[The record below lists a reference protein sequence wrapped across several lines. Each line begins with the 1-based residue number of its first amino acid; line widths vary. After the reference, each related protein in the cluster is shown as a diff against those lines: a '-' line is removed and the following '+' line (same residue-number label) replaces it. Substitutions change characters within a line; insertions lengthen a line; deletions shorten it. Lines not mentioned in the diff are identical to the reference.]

1 MTPLLNTLLLSS
13 ALLLGT
19 ACSSNN
25 QQEEITMNP
34 FFSTFDTPYGIPNF
48 ESIKEEHYVSAMR
61 EGMRIQKEE
70 IDEITRNS
78 AAPSFENTIVALEN
92 SGELLNQVLS
102 VFYNL
107 NSAHTNETM
116 QQIAQEMAPDLSAHS
131 DDIAL
136 NVVLFDRV
144 KKVYEQS
151 ATLNLDTE
159 DLRLLDKKYKGFA
172 RGGALLS
179 DKDKD
184 VLREINSELSVLS
197 LQFQENVMKETNEFE
212 FVVTKEADLAGLPTD
227 LISSAAELAK
237 EKGKTGSWVFNLS
250 NPMVLPFLQYAE
262 NRMLREQI
270 WQEYQNRGSKGNK
283 NDNNQLIT
291 KMVNLRQKK
300 AALLG
305 YDSHAHFVLEESMA
319 GSPDEVMNLLNQ
331 LWTPAINSANQELN
345 DLQNM
350 VNAEGKN
357 FQIAPWDW
365 RYYTECIR
373 KEKYNIDEQEVK
385 QYFPAMAVQQGIFL
399 LCEKLYGLTFKEIT
413 DAPKYHEDVQT
424 YEVRE
429 ANGEVTGVLMIDLY
443 VRPSKSGG
451 AWMTSYREQKKV
463 KGKRVIPIISIVC
476 NFPKPLDGPSL
487 LNFDEVETFFHEF
500 GHALHGLLSDVR
512 YQSLAGTNVPTDF
525 VELPSQIMEHW
536 ASEPEF
542 LRMYAKHYKT
552 GAVIPDALI
561 QKLLNLG
568 TFDQGFATTEYLA
581 AALLDMEFHMLTEP
595 MREDVHTVE
604 LRAMK
609 RLGLI
614 DAIIPRYKST
624 YFSHIFAGGYSSG
637 YYSYIWSGV
646 LDNDGFQAFKET
658 ALFDQAT
665 ANKFRT
671 FVLEK
676 GGTIDPMELYVAF
689 RGRKPVVEPLLK
701 KRGLK

>member
-1 MTPLLNTLLLSS
+1 MKISLNAFIFAS
-13 ALLLGT
+13 ALVLGT

-25 QQEEITMNP
+25 QQEELTMNP
-34 FFSTFDTPYGIPNF
+34 FFNAFDSPYGIPKF

-78 AAPSFENTIVALEN
+78 VAPTFENTIVALEN
-92 SGELLNQVLS
+92 SGALLNEVLS

-116 QQIAQEMAPDLSAHS
+116 QQIAQEMAPELSAHS

-136 NVVLFDRV
+136 NAVLFERV
-144 KKVYEQS
+144 KKVYDQRES
-151 ATLNLDTE
+151 LNFNAE
-159 DLRLLDKKYKGFA
+159 DLRLIEKKYKGFA

-179 DKDKD
+179 EEDKN
-184 VLREINSELSVLS
+184 VLREINGELSVLA

-212 FVVTKEADLAGLPTD
+212 FVITKEADLVGLPID
-227 LISSAAELAK
+227 LIASAAQLAK

-250 NPMVLPFLQYAE
+250 NPMILPFLQYAE

-270 WQEYQNRGSKGNK
+270 WQEYQNRGSKGNA
-283 NDNNQLIT
+283 NDNNQIIT

-305 YDSHAHFVLEESMA
+305 YETHAHFVLEESMA
-319 GSPDEVMNLLNQ
+319 GSPEEVMNLLNQ
-331 LWTPAINSANQELN
+331 LWTPALNSAKNELN
-345 DLQNM
+345 DLQAM
-350 VNAEGKN
+350 VQAEGKN

-365 RYYTECIR
+365 RYYTERIR

-385 QYFPAMAVQQGIFL
+385 QYFPAMAVQEGIFL
-399 LCEKLYGLTFKEIT
+399 LCKKLYGLTFTEIK

-424 YEVRE
+424 FEVRE
-429 ANGEVTGVLMIDLY
+429 ADGTVTGVLMIDLY

-451 AWMTSYREQKKV
+451 AWMTSYRDQKKV

-487 LNFDEVETFFHEF
+487 LTFDEVETFFHEF
-500 GHALHGLLSDVR
+500 GHALHGLLSDVV

-542 LRMYAKHYKT
+542 MRMYAKHYKT

-561 QKLLNLG
+561 EKLLSLG

-581 AALLDMEFHMLTEP
+581 ASLLDMEFHTLTQP

-614 DAIIPRYKST
+614 DAIIPRYRSA

-658 ALFDQAT
+658 SLFDQAT
-665 ANKFRT
+665 ADKFRSQI
-671 FVLEK
+671 LEK
-676 GGTIDPMELYVAF
+676 GGTVDPMELYVAF
-689 RGRKPVVEPLLK
+689 RGRKPVVEPLLI

>member
-1 MTPLLNTLLLSS
+1 MIPLLNILLLSF

-34 FFSTFDTPYGIPNF
+34 FFNTFDTSYGIPQF

-61 EGMRIQKEE
+61 EGMRIQKDE

-78 AAPSFENTIVALEN
+78 AVPTFENTIVALEN
-92 SGELLNQVLS
+92 SGVLLNEVLA

-116 QQIAQEMAPDLSAHS
+116 QQIAQEMAPELSAHG

-136 NVVLFDRV
+136 NVVLFERV
-144 KKVYEQS
+144 KTVYDQRDS
-151 ATLNLDTE
+151 LNLNAE
-159 DLRLLDKKYKGFA
+159 DLRLLEKKYKGFA

-179 DKDKD
+179 EEDKN
-184 VLREINSELSVLS
+184 VLREINGELSVLA

-212 FVVTKEADLAGLPTD
+212 FVITKESDLAGLPAD
-227 LISSAAELAK
+227 LIASAAELAK

-250 NPMVLPFLQYAE
+250 NPMILPFLQYAE

-270 WQEYQNRGSKGNK
+270 WQENQNRGSKGNA

-305 YDSHAHFVLEESMA
+305 YESHAHFVLEESMA
-319 GSPDEVMNLLNQ
+319 GSPEEVMNLLNQ
-331 LWTPAINSANQELN
+331 LWTPALNSAKNELN

-350 VNAEGKN
+350 VASEGKN

-365 RYYTECIR
+365 RYYTERIR
-373 KEKYNIDEQEVK
+373 KEKYDIDEQEVK
-385 QYFPAMAVQQGIFL
+385 QYFPAMAVQEGIFL
-399 LCEKLYGLTFKEIT
+399 LCKKLYGLTFTEIK

-424 YEVRE
+424 FEVRE
-429 ANGEVTGVLMIDLY
+429 ADGTVTGVLMIDLY

-463 KGKRVIPIISIVC
+463 NGKRVIPLISIVC
-476 NFPKPLDGPSL
+476 NFPKPFDGPSL

-500 GHALHGLLSDVR
+500 GHALHGLLSDVT

-542 LRMYAKHYKT
+542 MRMYAKHYKT

-561 QKLLNLG
+561 EKLLSLG

-581 AALLDMEFHMLTEP
+581 ASLLDMEFHMLSET

-614 DAIIPRYKST
+614 DAIIPRYRSS

-658 ALFDQAT
+658 TLFDQAT
-665 ANKFRT
+665 ADKFRSQI
-671 FVLEK
+671 LER
-676 GGTIDPMELYVAF
+676 GGTADPMDLYMAF
-689 RGRKPVVEPLLK
+689 RGRKPAVEPLLI